1 MSSYAVNHR
10 KGFALR
16 VLSTVMLA
24 LMMATVQGSCPNCSI
39 SQVVL
44 MRGAF
49 ALPVVLVYLWW
60 RGGLSDVIGTRQWTG
75 HLARGLLGGTSLILT
90 FIAIR
95 SLPLP
100 LATALTFLAP
110 AFASLGATVL
120 IGERPSIATA
130 NAIFFG
136 LVGILCVFLS
146 VDQGS
151 MLDAD
156 NLGVLCGVTGAMFMA
171 ASMIQLKRLTL
182 TESAGTA
189 TFFFSCAIAIFGI
202 TASFIQWGS
211 ITMSDVAYGALAGAL
226 GAGAHLALAESVR
239 HAPLSLVAPVDYL
252 LLIWTLGLNWLLFD
266 KPVGPL
272 ALIGATVILLSVS
285 RLRAAN
291 GFQVRR

>member
-1 MSSYAVNHR
+1 MTSSAVNYR
-10 KGFALR
+10 KGFAFR

-24 LMMATVQGSCPNCSI
+24 MMMATVQGSCSNCSI
-39 SQVVL
+39 GQVVL
-44 MRGAF
+44 MRGTF
-49 ALPVVLVYLWW
+49 ALPVVLIYLWW
-60 RGGLSDVIGTRQWTG
+60 RGGFSDLIATHQWTG
-75 HLARGLLGGTSLILT
+75 HLARGLLGGTSLVLT
-90 FIAIR
+90 FLAIR

-130 NAIFFG
+130 SAILFG
-136 LVGILCVFLS
+136 IIGILCVFLS

-151 MLDAD
+151 VLDAD
-156 NLGVLCGVTGAMFMA
+156 NLGVAYGVAGAIFMA
-171 ASMIQLKRLTL
+171 ASMIQLKRLSL

-189 TFFFSCAIAIFGI
+189 TFFFSCATTIFGI

-211 ITMSDVAYGALAGAL
+211 ITTSDVAYGALAGAL

-266 KPVGPL
+266 QPIGPL
-272 ALIGATVILLSVS
+272 ALIGIIVILLSVW
-285 RLRAAN
+285 RLRTAN
-291 GFQVRR
+291 GLLVRR